1 MFRIMSMS
9 SLNFSVFQ
17 TIPKC
22 SPSIYKTNHEVSE
35 SRDQILTVRTRILCH
50 QFSHLEAAKIIK
62 IRKDKHL

>member
-1 MFRIMSMS
+1 MFRIMS
-9 SLNFSVFQ
+9 SLNFSALQ

-35 SRDQILTVRTRILCH
+35 NREQILTVGICILCH